1 MKTKNCVSFHVTR
14 LRLGYF
20 DWTNTLVHIYQKF
33 AHVLTLLYLTSD
45 KLVLL
50 SLLLL
55 VKMIIFEK
63 YFRNFGFGFRVHV
76 TLWYLEFYDVS
87 FLLQTALERERERE
101 KTNDPLPRVLTAYRN
116 RVVVLQHN
124 TRNHEDER
132 CLLC

>member
-76 TLWYLEFYDVS
+76 TL
-87 FLLQTALERERERE
+87 
-101 KTNDPLPRVLTAYRN
+101 
-116 RVVVLQHN
+116 
-124 TRNHEDER
+124 
-132 CLLC
+132 